1 MRISEAKSCI
11 KALYLHTNSVAALIS
26 ERGVGKTSAFQQ
38 AAEELGIGYIGLYAA
53 ALEGPDFMGL
63 PDKNLAHQV
72 TQYLPPRFLPTEQA
86 IRAGQCAEKGILV
99 LEEINRVPS
108 DTISVL
114 YPLLLEKK
122 LNGHQMAEG
131 WSIGVTMNPDAL
143 NYMVNALDD
152 AMLDRFIA
160 IEITANLEDYI
171 NYSRLNSPNALVLEF
186 LKKMPE
192 MLLVVQ
198 RNGDSTVFSKS
209 PTPRGWTQVQMLLN
223 QSGLESH
230 LLREL
235 ISGIIGP
242 KATASFYSFQNSC
255 MRDLPNAEAILTDY
269 KTVRSGILNIIEKRQ
284 IEWLHYLIKSC
295 IQKLQREVVSALPVQ
310 IKAIISNLDAFLLDL
325 PDEYQLMFFKAI
337 IKDMPQNYTIL
348 TQNSSVFD
356 KISDQMMHLAFEG

>member
-1 MRISEAKSCI
+1 MRISEAKTCI
-11 KALYLHTNSVAALIS
+11 KALYLNTNSVVALIS

-63 PDKNLAHQV
+63 PDKNMEYQV

-86 IRAGQCAEKGILV
+86 ILAGQCAEKGILV

-122 LNGHQMAEG
+122 LNGHQMAKG

-160 IEITANLEDYI
+160 IEVTPNLEDYI
-171 NYSRLNSPNALVLEF
+171 NYSRLNSPNEVVLEF
-186 LKKMPE
+186 LSKMPE
-192 MLLVVQ
+192 MLLVVKK
-198 RNGDSTVFSKS
+198 NGDSTVFSKS
-209 PTPRGWTQVQMLLN
+209 PTPRGWTEVQMLLN

-235 ISGIIGP
+235 ISGIVGP
-242 KATASFYSFQNSC
+242 HAAASFYSYRNN
-255 MRDLPNAEAILTDY
+255 RITALPSAKEIFTDY
-269 KTVRSGILNIIEKRQ
+269 TSVRSGVLNIIEKRQ
-284 IEWLHYLIKSC
+284 MEWLHHIIKSC
-295 IQKLQREVVSALPVQ
+295 IQKLQSEVEITLPEQLKTIVL
-310 IKAIISNLDAFLLDL
+310 NLDAFLLDL
-325 PDEYQLMFFKAI
+325 PDEYQLMFFKQI
-337 IKDMPQNYTIL
+337 IQTMPQSYSML
-348 TQNSSVFD
+348 TQKSTVFD
-356 KISDQMMHLAFEG
+356 KVSDQMMQLALEG